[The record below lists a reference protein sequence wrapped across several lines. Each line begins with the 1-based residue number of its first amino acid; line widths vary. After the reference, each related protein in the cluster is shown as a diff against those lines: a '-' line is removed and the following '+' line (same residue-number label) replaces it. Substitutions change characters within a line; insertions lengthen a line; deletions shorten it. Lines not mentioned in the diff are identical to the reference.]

1 MLRKKDYYRLCI
13 SDAEIAD
20 VQALRN
26 FQSTFSRKEAID
38 KILWDIYYKPAFD
51 VLSSHLFEGT
61 GKVCGIYKITCLDTD
76 KAYIGQSVD
85 IRERWRQ
92 HIKSALSHEST

>member
-1 MLRKKDYYRLCI
+1 
-13 SDAEIAD
+13 

-61 GKVCGIYKITCLDTD
+61 DKVCGIYKITCLDTD

-92 HIKSALSHEST
+92 HIKAALSHEST